1 MSKLTIGDQV
11 VIGRDGL
18 QELINILWEEG
29 YTVIGP
35 RLGEGAIVYGE
46 VRSVGDLPEGWG
58 DEQDGGRYRLRRRGD
73 KALFGYNLGPDSWKR
88 FLHPPR
94 ILLWKAEKTPR
105 GFRIT
110 GNGHEAH
117 RYAFLGVR
125 ACELHAIQIQDKIFL
140 QGRYKDP
147 IYMNR
152 RANVLI
158 IAVNCTEAG
167 GTCFCT
173 SMGTGPKASNGF
185 DISLTEVLG
194 EEHYFLAEVGSGR
207 GAEILEKIEYRP
219 ASEDDILKAEERVRE
234 AERKMGR
241 SLQTEGLKELLYQNY
256 EHPRWDEVAERCLT
270 CGNCTLVCPTCFC
283 TTVEEVT
290 SLDGGSSERWR
301 IWDSCFSLQFS
312 YIHGGSVRASPKS
325 RYRQWLTH
333 KLATWQD
340 QFGVIGCVGCG
351 RCITWCPVG
360 IDITEEVKA
369 IRENAVKKV

>member
-1 MSKLTIGDQV
+1 MGKLNIGDK
-11 VIGRDGL
+11 VILSPQGL
-18 QELINILWEEG
+18 QQLIKTLWEEG

-35 RLGEGAIVYGE
+35 RLVDGAIVYGE
-46 VRSVGDLPEGWG
+46 VRSIEDLPEGWG
-58 DEQDGGRYRLRRRGD
+58 DEQEAGRYRLRRRGD

-94 ILLWKAEKTPR
+94 ILLWKAEKTPK

-110 GNGHEAH
+110 HNGHEAP
-117 RYAFLGVR
+117 RYAFMGVR
-125 ACELHAIQIQDKIFL
+125 ACELHAIRIQDKVFL

-147 IYMNR
+147 IYMSR
-152 RANVLI
+152 RANTLI
-158 IAVNCTEAG
+158 ITVNCTEAG
-167 GTCFCT
+167 RTCFCA
-173 SMGTGPKASNGF
+173 SMGAGPKAHEGF
-185 DISLTEVLG
+185 DISLTEVTG
-194 EEHYFLAEVGSGR
+194 DEHYFLAEVGSER
-207 GAEILEKIEYRP
+207 GSEILERIEYR
-219 ASEDDILKAEERVRE
+219 AAARDEVSEAEERVSRA
-234 AERKMGR
+234 AESMGR

-301 IWDSCFSLQFS
+301 VWDSCFSLQFS

-340 QFGVIGCVGCG
+340 QFGEIGCVGCG

>member
-1 MSKLTIGDQV
+1 MGKLNIGDK
-11 VIGRDGL
+11 VILSPQGL
-18 QELINILWEEG
+18 QQLIKTLWEEG

-35 RLGEGAIVYGE
+35 RLVDGAIVYGE
-46 VRSVGDLPEGWG
+46 VRSIEDLPEGWG
-58 DEQDGGRYRLRRRGD
+58 DEQEAGRYRLRRRGD

-94 ILLWKAEKTPR
+94 ILLWKAEKTPK

-110 GNGHEAH
+110 HNGHEAS

-125 ACELHAIQIQDKIFL
+125 ACELHAIRIQDKVFL

-147 IYMNR
+147 IYMSR
-152 RANVLI
+152 RANTLI
-158 IAVNCTEAG
+158 ITVNCTEAG
-167 GTCFCT
+167 RTCFCA
-173 SMGTGPKASNGF
+173 SMGAGPKAHEGF
-185 DISLTEVLG
+185 DISLTEVTG
-194 EEHYFLAEVGSGR
+194 DEHYFLAEVGSER
-207 GAEILEKIEYRP
+207 GSEILERIEYR
-219 ASEDDILKAEERVRE
+219 AAARDEVSEAEERVSRA
-234 AERKMGR
+234 AESMGR

-301 IWDSCFSLQFS
+301 VWDSCFSLQFS

-340 QFGVIGCVGCG
+340 QFGEIGCVGCG

>member
-1 MSKLTIGDQV
+1 MGKLNIGDK
-11 VIGRDGL
+11 VILSPQGL
-18 QELINILWEEG
+18 QQLIKTLWEEG

-35 RLGEGAIVYGE
+35 RLGDGAIVYGE
-46 VRSVGDLPEGWG
+46 VRSIEDLPEGWG
-58 DEQDGGRYRLRRRGD
+58 DEQEAGRYRLRRRGD

-94 ILLWKAEKTPR
+94 ILLWKAEKTPK

-110 GNGHEAH
+110 HNGHEAP

-125 ACELHAIQIQDKIFL
+125 ACELHAIRIQDKVFL

-147 IYMNR
+147 IYMSR
-152 RANVLI
+152 RANTLI
-158 IAVNCTEAG
+158 ITVNCTEAG
-167 GTCFCT
+167 RTCFCA
-173 SMGTGPKASNGF
+173 SMGTGPKAHEGF
-185 DISLTEVLG
+185 DISLTEVTG
-194 EEHYFLAEVGSGR
+194 DEHYFLAEVGSER
-207 GAEILEKIEYRP
+207 GSEILERIEYR
-219 ASEDDILKAEERVRE
+219 AAARDEVSEAEERVSRA
-234 AERKMGR
+234 AESMGR

-301 IWDSCFSLQFS
+301 VWDSCFSLQFS

-340 QFGVIGCVGCG
+340 QFGEIGCVGCG